1 MTNEYIWICE
11 QYTFRKHGNFV
22 RFVIFVYPKNNAILH
37 LYFASYLSLTLSTR
51 TIFHLDFIK
60 HRNAGF
66 DFLEKTGPWAPASFG
81 VSGDW

>member
-1 MTNEYIWICE
+1 MK
-11 QYTFRKHGNFV
+11 KHGSKYIVDNAIYKTKFV